1 MMDYFGTKLDEN
13 LLKRLSYSLASI
25 NVVVDDAEQQQI
37 RRSTVRTW
45 IGNVKDAMM
54 DAEDV
59 LEEIYI
65 QNLKSKLEETSEPQ
79 ISSTDTD
86 KVSDLLDLPVTSF
99 HKNVQSK
106 LQAIVGNL
114 EHLVN
119 MKDTLLLNHN
129 TAVGSTGSQIIP
141 TNLPLEPFIYGRD
154 DDKKLI
160 SDWLKFENDK
170 LSIISLVAMGG
181 MGKTTLAQHL
191 FNDPSIQKFFD
202 VLAWVHVSGEFN
214 AFQIMK
220 DTLAEI
226 SGSYPNDT
234 NFILLQRK
242 LANELDGKK
251 FFIVLDNMWND
262 NRMQLEN
269 LKIPFKRGAEGSK
282 ILVTTRSSEVASGM
296 ESDHTHLLQ
305 KLEEEHAWELF
316 SKHAFKNQESSR
328 ITFGF
333 GNVLEGIAKTI
344 MRKCNGLPLALEA
357 IGGLLRAQSS
367 LQDWNRI
374 SESSIWNLPGEREIV
389 PALMLSYQKLPYD
402 LKRCFGYCAL
412 FPKGYLFDKDDLI
425 LLWTAE
431 NFLPRQENGEW
442 YFNNLLSRS
451 FLQPSEKYKN
461 YFIMHDLLHDLAE
474 AVFGNFCLTLGAK
487 KGKNISG
494 RTRHFSFVCDKI
506 GSSKGF
512 ETLYKDNKLRTFI
525 PLSMNSYQHRWLAPL
540 TSLELPKLFSK
551 CKLLRVLS
559 LCGYMDM
566 VELPDTV
573 SNLKHLRHLDLSRTG
588 IRNLPDSLCSLL
600 YLQTLKVKDCEHLEE
615 LPVNLHKLLNL
626 YYLDFSGTKVTR
638 MPMQIDRLKN
648 LQVLSSFYVS
658 KDSESNVKQLGDL
671 NLHGDLSILELH
683 NITNP
688 LDAALANIESK
699 SRLLKLNLRWNASST
714 SLQEERE
721 VLENLKPS
729 MYLTAL
735 SIEKYGGTSFPS
747 WFRDNSLI
755 SVVSLELSSCKNC
768 ILLPSLGTM
777 SSLKHLRIIGLSGI
791 VVISTEFYRDVSCS
805 SPSVPFP
812 SLETLIFKDMN
823 AWEEWDSEAVEGVFP
838 RLRKLYIVRCP
849 SLKGKMPKSIKC
861 LVNLK
866 ICDCKQ
872 LVDSVPSSPIIREL
886 RLINCG
892 ELEFNYC
899 SPSLMFLEIRGCC
912 VGGSSVH
919 LIGSAL
925 SDCGTN
931 IKVLKIEDSPTV
943 QIPLHG
949 HYNFLVKLGIS
960 GSCDSLTTFPLKL
973 FSNLDTLDVYKCVN
987 FETIS
992 QENKHFRLTSLSIGE
1007 CPKFGSFPNGGLSAP
1022 RLQHFYLSKLEKL
1035 KSLPEC
1041 MQILLPSLYKLS
1053 INDCPQ
1059 LVSFT
1064 ARGLPSSIKNLLLIK
1079 CSNLLINSLKWAFPT
1094 NTSLSYMYIQETDVE
1109 SFPNQGLIPLSL
1121 TTLNITGCQNLKQ
1134 LDYEGLD
1141 HLPSLSSLTLKNCPN
1156 IQRLPKEGLPRS
1168 ISTLQILGDCPLLLE
1183 RCKKPNGK
1191 DLKRI
1196 ENIQCTVIDDP
1207 ERDQQS

>member
-1 MMDYFGTKLDEN
+1 MAAEFVGGAIVNSIIEVLVDKLASTEMMDYFRTKLDEN
-13 LLKRLSYSLASI
+13 LLKKLNNSLISI
-25 NVVVDDAEQQQI
+25 NAVVQDAEQQQI
-37 RRSTVRTW
+37 RRPTVKEW
-45 IGNVKDAMM
+45 ICNVKDAMM

-59 LEEIYI
+59 LDEIYI
-65 QNLKSKLEETSEPQ
+65 QNLKSKLEEASEP
-79 ISSTDTD
+79 
-86 KVSDLLDLPVTSF
+86 
-99 HKNVQSK
+99 
-106 LQAIVGNL
+106 
-114 EHLVN
+114 
-119 MKDTLLLNHN
+119 
-129 TAVGSTGSQIIP
+129 QIIP

-154 DDKKLI
+154 NEKELI

-170 LSIISLVAMGG
+170 LSVISLVAMGG

-191 FNDPSIQKFFD
+191 FNDPSIQKNFD

-214 AFQIMK
+214 AFRIMR

-226 SGSYPNDT
+226 SGSYPNNDT
-234 NFILLQRK
+234 NFTLVQRK
-242 LANELDGKK
+242 LANELNGKK
-251 FFIVLDNMWND
+251 FFLVLDNMWND
-262 NRMQLEN
+262 NKMQLKK
-269 LKIPFKRGAEGSK
+269 LKIPFQRGAKGSK

-328 ITFGF
+328 ITFGS
-333 GNVLEGIAKTI
+333 GILEGVAIDV
-344 MRKCNGLPLALEA
+344 MRKCHGLPLALEA
-357 IGGLLRAQSS
+357 IGCLLCAHSS
-367 LQDWNRI
+367 LRDWTGI
-374 SESSIWNLPGEREIV
+374 LKSGIWNLPGETEIV

-431 NFLPRQENGEW
+431 NFLPRQENGER
-442 YFNNLLSRS
+442 YFNNLVSRL
-451 FLQPSEKYKN
+451 FFQPSEKYKN

-474 AVFGNFCLTLGAK
+474 TVFGDFCLTLGAK
-487 KGKNISG
+487 RGKNISG

-525 PLSMNSYQHRWLAPL
+525 PLSMNSYQHRWLSPL

-573 SNLKHLRHLDLSRTG
+573 RNLKHLRHLDLSRTG

-600 YLQTLKVKDCEHLEE
+600 YLQTLKVKDCEYLEE
-615 LPVNLHKLLNL
+615 LPVNLNKLVNL
-626 YYLDFSGTKVTR
+626 SYLDFSGTKVTR
-638 MPMQIDRLKN
+638 MPMQMDRLQN
-648 LQVLSSFYVS
+648 LQVLSSFYVD
-658 KDSESNVKQLGDL
+658 KGSESNVEQLGDL
-671 NLHGDLSILELH
+671 NLHGNLSILELQ
-683 NITNP
+683 NITKP
-688 LDAALANIESK
+688 LDAALAKIESK
-699 SRLLKLNLRWNASST
+699 SDLLKLNLRWNATST
-714 SLQEERE
+714 SSQEERE

-729 MYLTAL
+729 IYLTAL
-735 SIEKYGGTSFPS
+735 SIEKYGGTSFPI
-747 WFRDNSLI
+747 WFQDNSLV
-755 SVVSLELSSCKNC
+755 SLVSLELSNCKNC
-768 ILLPSLGTM
+768 LLLPSLGTM
-777 SSLKHLRIIGLSGI
+777 SSLKHLRITGLSGI

-805 SPSVPFP
+805 SPSVSFP

-823 AWEEWDSEAVEGVFP
+823 GWKEWESEDVVGVFP
-838 RLRKLYIVRCP
+838 CLQKLYIVRCP
-849 SLKGKMPKSIKC
+849 SLKGKMPKSLEC

-872 LVDSVPSSPIIREL
+872 LVDSVPSSPLIREL

-892 ELEFNYC
+892 KLEFNFC

-912 VGGSSVH
+912 VGGSSMH
-919 LIGSAL
+919 FIGSAL
-925 SDCGTN
+925 SVCGTN
-931 IKVLKIEDSPTV
+931 IKVLKIEDCPTV
-943 QIPLHG
+943 QIPLLG

-973 FSNLDTLDVYKCVN
+973 FPNLDTLDVYKCIN
-987 FETIS
+987 FEMIS
-992 QENKHFRLTSLSIGE
+992 QENEHLKLTSLSIGD
-1007 CPKFGSFPNGGLSAP
+1007 CPKFASLPNGGLSAP
-1022 RLQHFYLSKLEKL
+1022 RLQQFYLSKLEKL

-1041 MQILLPSLYKLS
+1041 MHILLPSLYKLS

-1059 LVSFT
+1059 LVSFST
-1064 ARGLPSSIKNLLLIK
+1064 RGLPSSIKSLLLIK
-1079 CSNLLINSLKWAFPT
+1079 CSNHLINSLKWAFPA
-1094 NTSLSYMYIQETDVE
+1094 NTSLCYMYIEEIDVE

-1134 LDYEGLD
+1134 LDYKGLD

-1168 ISTLQILGDCPLLLE
+1168 ISTLQISGNCPLLLE
-1183 RCKKPNGK
+1183 RCKKPYGK
-1191 DLKRI
+1191 DCERI
-1196 ENIQCTVIDDP
+1196 AHIQCIMIDGP